1 MQSRFST
8 GAYPP
13 ESCIFGEGLNLAAF
27 IIQVDLNKL
36 KKSIKNN
43 DLLGNEIQT
52 NGQLLCTFST
62 VRRKF
67 SRQFCLKPFLTV
79 NIVYFHSDYCTL
91 DIVSEIFIRC
101 GFFTT
106 IGLICS
112 FFWYLIALERTK
124 FMGIHQPKCVL
135 NFMLL
140 LSLVASIGLTLV
152 GNFQQVNVELIHDI
166 GAGMAFFGTTIYI
179 ILCALVSKRYLGTHW
194 CIWAFRLLLGIMAGI
209 TSSFFI
215 KLSSTIFLRHPLV
228 NYFIYFVALINYSTT
243 LKFLVLVSICHT
255 VSRINFNGT
264 QEESLTYRHPGQ
276 GVSVFLQFCGAAQY
290 SIFICL
296 NFLEIFAKY
305 NDHKLGRTISGF
317 SFYLCSTSFEWAAGF
332 IIIVFFITWAYE
344 FRSYALQLPQV
355 NVDVIK
361 ILFFITVLLT

>member
-1 MQSRFST
+1 MFVACPHIGLQWVALLLALIMSFTVLTTST

-27 IIQVDLNKL
+27 I
-36 KKSIKNN
+36 S
-43 DLLGNEIQT
+43 
-52 NGQLLCTFST
+52 
-62 VRRKF
+62 
-67 SRQFCLKPFLTV
+67 
-79 NIVYFHSDYCTL
+79 
-91 DIVSEIFIRC
+91 
-101 GFFTT
+101 
-106 IGLICS
+106 LICS

-209 TSSFFI
+209 TSSFFN
-215 KLSSTIFLRHPLV
+215 KLNSTIFLRHPLV

-276 GVSVFLQFCGAAQY
+276 GYLDVCKTCRFL
-290 SIFICL
+290 S
-296 NFLEIFAKY
+296 KRR
-305 NDHKLGRTISGF
+305 D
-317 SFYLCSTSFEWAAGF
+317 
-332 IIIVFFITWAYE
+332 
-344 FRSYALQLPQV
+344 
-355 NVDVIK
+355 
-361 ILFFITVLLT
+361 

>member
-1 MQSRFST
+1 MREKYLISIHRGHVNAELPFISST

-27 IIQVDLNKL
+27 I
-36 KKSIKNN
+36 S
-43 DLLGNEIQT
+43 
-52 NGQLLCTFST
+52 
-62 VRRKF
+62 
-67 SRQFCLKPFLTV
+67 
-79 NIVYFHSDYCTL
+79 
-91 DIVSEIFIRC
+91 
-101 GFFTT
+101 
-106 IGLICS
+106 LICS

-166 GAGMAFFGTTIYI
+166 GAGMSFFGTTIYI

-209 TSSFFI
+209 TSSFF
-215 KLSSTIFLRHPLV
+215 
-228 NYFIYFVALINYSTT
+228 
-243 LKFLVLVSICHT
+243 SICHT

-276 GVSVFLQFCGAAQY
+276 G
-290 SIFICL
+290 
-296 NFLEIFAKY
+296 
-305 NDHKLGRTISGF
+305 GF

-332 IIIVFFITWAYE
+332 IIIMFFITWAYE
-344 FRSYALQLPQV
+344 FRSYALQLPQIV
-355 NVDVIK
+355 RKHPSESDIYSLK
-361 ILFFITVLLT
+361 S

>member
-1 MQSRFST
+1 MFVACPHIGLQWVALLLALIMSFTVLTTYLISIHRGHVNAELPFISST

-27 IIQVDLNKL
+27 I
-36 KKSIKNN
+36 S
-43 DLLGNEIQT
+43 
-52 NGQLLCTFST
+52 
-62 VRRKF
+62 
-67 SRQFCLKPFLTV
+67 
-79 NIVYFHSDYCTL
+79 
-91 DIVSEIFIRC
+91 
-101 GFFTT
+101 
-106 IGLICS
+106 LICS

-166 GAGMAFFGTTIYI
+166 GAGMSFFGTTIYI

-209 TSSFFI
+209 TSSFF
-215 KLSSTIFLRHPLV
+215 
-228 NYFIYFVALINYSTT
+228 
-243 LKFLVLVSICHT
+243 SICHT

-276 GVSVFLQFCGAAQY
+276 G
-290 SIFICL
+290 
-296 NFLEIFAKY
+296 
-305 NDHKLGRTISGF
+305 GF

-332 IIIVFFITWAYE
+332 IIIMFFITWAYE
-344 FRSYALQLPQV
+344 FRSYALQLPQIV
-355 NVDVIK
+355 RKHPSESDIYSLK
-361 ILFFITVLLT
+361 S

>member
-1 MQSRFST
+1 MFVACPHIGLQWVALLLALIMSFTVLTTYLISIHRGHVNAELPFISST

-27 IIQVDLNKL
+27 I
-36 KKSIKNN
+36 S
-43 DLLGNEIQT
+43 
-52 NGQLLCTFST
+52 
-62 VRRKF
+62 
-67 SRQFCLKPFLTV
+67 
-79 NIVYFHSDYCTL
+79 
-91 DIVSEIFIRC
+91 
-101 GFFTT
+101 
-106 IGLICS
+106 LICS

-209 TSSFFI
+209 TSSFF
-215 KLSSTIFLRHPLV
+215 
-228 NYFIYFVALINYSTT
+228 
-243 LKFLVLVSICHT
+243 SICHT

-276 GVSVFLQFCGAAQY
+276 G
-290 SIFICL
+290 
-296 NFLEIFAKY
+296 
-305 NDHKLGRTISGF
+305 GF